1 MALYLLPLGKRV
13 TVMCKSMEE
22 MRKEERIEMVQN
34 LLLLG
39 KLDYEEI
46 AKVSNLTVDEVKALG
61 EKRSA

>member
-1 MALYLLPLGKRV
+1 
-13 TVMCKSMEE
+13 MCKSMEE

-46 AKVSNLTVDEVKALG
+46 AKVSNLTVDEVKALD